1 MARNQ
6 YQRCGGIKGGFA
18 PAARALHYGQGFGV
32 SAEMTTQ
39 TADNPL
45 LTAWDAPFGAPPLD
59 RVRPEHFAAAFDQA
73 LADHAA
79 EIEAIAGDTA
89 APSFDNTVAA
99 LERSGRLLTRVSN
112 VFYVLAGA
120 HTNEAIQAIERDMA
134 PRLARHWNEIHLNDR
149 LFARLDALHGK
160 AAGLSAEQ
168 ARVLERYHALFRRAG
183 AGLDAAKKQR
193 LKEIA
198 ARLATLG
205 TNFGQN
211 VLADEQS
218 YLLPLAEDD
227 LAGLPDFAR
236 AAARGAAEERGLAGH
251 AITLSRSS
259 VEPFLQFSARRELR
273 EKAFRAWIA
282 RGDNDGKTDN
292 KPVIR
297 ELTALRDERAR
308 LLGYPSFAHY
318 KLDDT
323 MAKSPAAVTQLL
335 DSVWAPARRR
345 VGQERDALQ
354 QMVATEGGNFK
365 LAPWDWRYFAEKLR
379 KARYDLDESEIKP
392 YLPLESIIEAAFYA
406 ASRLFGL
413 TFTERRAVPV
423 YHPDVRVWEVTA
435 AGRHIGLFLGDYF
448 ARPSKRSGAWMTGL
462 RDQEKLD
469 GEVRPIVLNVMNFN
483 KGANGEPTLLSFDD
497 ARTLFHEFGHALHGL
512 LSDVTYPM
520 ISGTGVLQDFV
531 ELPSQLYEHWLDRPE
546 ILTRFARHYQ
556 TGAPMPEKLMDRL
569 IRSRSFNQGF
579 LTTEYLGSS
588 YVDLD
593 FHLGGAK
600 DAHAVEDETRARMQM
615 PEEVVLRHRPPH
627 FQHIF
632 SGDHYAAGYY
642 SYLWSEV
649 LDADAFN
656 AFEETGDVFDPQV
669 AKRLRDNIY
678 AAGGARDPAEAYQ
691 AFRGRM
697 PSVAPL
703 LKKRGL
709 AAEGA

>member
-1 MARNQ
+1 M
-6 YQRCGGIKGGFA
+6 
-18 PAARALHYGQGFGV
+18 
-32 SAEMTTQ
+32 AEMTAQ
-39 TADNPL
+39 TAANPL
-45 LTAWDAPFGAPPLD
+45 LAAWNAPFGAPPLGELE
-59 RVRPEHFAAAFDQA
+59 PEHFPPAFDHA
-73 LADHAA
+73 LSQHNA
-79 EIEAIAGDTA
+79 EIAAIADDA
-89 APSFDNTVAA
+89 AVPTFENTVAA

-112 VFYVLAGA
+112 VFYVMAGA
-120 HTNEAIQAIERDMA
+120 DTNEALQAIERDLA
-134 PRLARHWNEIHLNDR
+134 PKLARHWNEIHLNEK

-160 AAGLSAEQ
+160 APGLSAEQ

-183 AGLDAAKKQR
+183 AGLEAGKKQR

-198 ARLATLG
+198 QRLATLG
-205 TNFGQN
+205 TSFGQN

-218 YLLPLAEDD
+218 YVLPLAEDD
-227 LAGLPDFAR
+227 LAGLPDFAK
-236 AAARGAAEERGLAGH
+236 AAARGAAEERGLKGQH
-251 AITLSRSS
+251 AVTLSRSS

-282 RGDNDGKTDN
+282 RGDNPGKSDN
-292 KPVIR
+292 KPIIR
-297 ELTALRDERAR
+297 ELIALRDERAR

-318 KLDDT
+318 KLDDS
-323 MAKSPAAVTQLL
+323 MAKTPDAVAGLL
-335 DSVWAPARRR
+335 DSVWGPARRR
-345 VGQERDALQ
+345 VTEERDALQ
-354 QMVATEGGNFK
+354 GMAAAEGGNFK
-365 LAPWDWRYFAEKLR
+365 LAPWDWRYYAEKLR
-379 KARYDLDESEIKP
+379 KARFDLDESEIKP
-392 YLPLESIIEAAFYA
+392 YLALESIIEAAFYA

-413 TFTERRAVPV
+413 TFTPRQDVPV

-435 AGRHIGLFLGDYF
+435 AGKHIGLFFGDYF
-448 ARPSKRSGAWMTGL
+448 ARPSKRSGAWMTSL
-462 RDQEKLD
+462 RDQDKLD
-469 GEVRPIVLNVMNFN
+469 GEVRPLVLNVMNFN
-483 KGANGEPTLLSFDD
+483 KGASGEPTLLSFDD

-556 TGAPMPEKLMDRL
+556 TGEAMPQALMDRL
-569 IRSRSFNQGF
+569 IQSRTFNQGY

-588 YVDLD
+588 YADLD
-593 FHLGGAK
+593 FHLGGPK
-600 DAHAVEDETRARMQM
+600 DAQVVEDETRERMRM

-678 AAGGARDPAEAYQ
+678 AAGGARDPADAYR

-697 PSVAPL
+697 PSVDPL
-703 LKKRGL
+703 LRKRGL
-709 AAEGA
+709 AAGSA